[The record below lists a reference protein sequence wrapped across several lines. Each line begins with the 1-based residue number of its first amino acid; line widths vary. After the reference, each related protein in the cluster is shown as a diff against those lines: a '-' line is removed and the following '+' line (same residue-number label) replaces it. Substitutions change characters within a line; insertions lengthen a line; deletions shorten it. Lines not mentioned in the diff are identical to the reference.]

1 MADLA
6 LINPRLPPQISTF
19 MDSYIFFTYTNRN
32 YWWVRFLRPGFSH
45 CYLLIKQDVGY
56 VCVEMSIYSM
66 EVNYY
71 PSIRE
76 FKKTLDKTTV
86 VIKNYT
92 DVNLSLP
99 MPFLRPF
106 TCVEVV
112 KRVLGIKRWTIF
124 TPYQLYRYLK

>member
-1 MADLA
+1 M
-6 LINPRLPPQISTF
+6 INPRLPRLILTF
-19 MDSYIFFTYTNRN
+19 MDSYIFFTYTSRN
-32 YWWVRFLRPGFSH
+32 YWWVRFLRTGFSH

-56 VCVEMSIYSM
+56 VCLDMSIYSM

-71 PSIRE
+71 PSIRQ

-92 DVNLSLP
+92 DVNLSLT

-106 TCVEVV
+106 TCVEMV

>member
-1 MADLA
+1 
-6 LINPRLPPQISTF
+6 

-92 DVNLSLP
+92 DVNQSLP
-99 MPFLRPF
+99 MPFFRPF
-106 TCVEVV
+106 TCVEMV
-112 KRVLGIKRWTIF
+112 KRVLGIKQWSIF